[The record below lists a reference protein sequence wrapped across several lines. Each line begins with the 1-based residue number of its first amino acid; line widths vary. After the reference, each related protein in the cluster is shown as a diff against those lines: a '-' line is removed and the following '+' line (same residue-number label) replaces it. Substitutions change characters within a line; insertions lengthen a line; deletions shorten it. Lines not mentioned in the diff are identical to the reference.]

1 MQLSSWKTLKYVSQV
16 WAWKST
22 FSTVNV
28 MKLKVR
34 PTLSDENV
42 VVSVKRTGFHS
53 LSTEWTNV
61 SYLICIFYTHHLL
74 EIFWLYWIKHNV
86 LRLTSSTFLKLVFK
100 EWLLN
105 KVEDVG
111 AENGWSL
118 PASGQRRPAQVCG
131 WREVSPCAVASVFS
145 QPC

>member
-53 LSTEWTNV
+53 LSTE
-61 SYLICIFYTHHLL
+61 
-74 EIFWLYWIKHNV
+74 
-86 LRLTSSTFLKLVFK
+86 
-100 EWLLN
+100 
-105 KVEDVG
+105 
-111 AENGWSL
+111 
-118 PASGQRRPAQVCG
+118 
-131 WREVSPCAVASVFS
+131 
-145 QPC
+145 